1 MDIWIHGVLMSHM
14 VASPC
19 LHIST
24 GPTTATTATHL
35 HTPKTQIGAHAA
47 RVARLPFRY
56 HHRSGSRLHY
66 S

>member
-24 GPTTATTATHL
+24 GATTATTATYL
-35 HTPKTQIGAHAA
+35 YTPKTQIGAH
-47 RVARLPFRY
+47 VASVEWLPFRF
-56 HHRSGSRLHY
+56 HHRDRSWLHY
-66 S
+66 R